1 MNRFSDRFG
10 KLQCFDL
17 AASCNWD
24 GFFFFFL
31 FFLSADSFS
40 FALQGGLLG
49 VAQCSKMDLLKNERA
64 CVSGCDF
71 HKVHTLG
78 VSKMFLSNS

>member
-1 MNRFSDRFG
+1 MDVVG
-10 KLQCFDL
+10 KMII
-17 AASCNWD
+17 
-24 GFFFFFL
+24 
-31 FFLSADSFS
+31 LS
-40 FALQGGLLG
+40 
-49 VAQCSKMDLLKNERA
+49 QCSKMDLLKNDRA

>member
-1 MNRFSDRFG
+1 MIKCGCPPSVVR
-10 KLQCFDL
+10 
-17 AASCNWD
+17 
-24 GFFFFFL
+24 
-31 FFLSADSFS
+31 
-40 FALQGGLLG
+40 GGG
-49 VAQCSKMDLLKNERA
+49 GPNTQCSKMDLLKNDRA

>member
-1 MNRFSDRFG
+1 MTSPQRGRVGGPQKGDKGRDSIFSRGD
-10 KLQCFDL
+10 
-17 AASCNWD
+17 
-24 GFFFFFL
+24 
-31 FFLSADSFS
+31 
-40 FALQGGLLG
+40 
-49 VAQCSKMDLLKNERA
+49 AQCSKMDLLKNDRA

>member
-1 MNRFSDRFG
+1 MNFG
-10 KLQCFDL
+10 DSSRKTVEMPDCFRSL
-17 AASCNWD
+17 GPKRAPPV
-24 GFFFFFL
+24 GI
-31 FFLSADSFS
+31 
-40 FALQGGLLG
+40 GLKKYSLREA
-49 VAQCSKMDLLKNERA
+49 AQCSKMDLLKNERA